1 MFTTTKV
8 NSFIPKDTAIS
19 FDRVTFAYNH
29 GEEIFR
35 DASFAIPKG
44 GFFFLN
50 GASGSGKSSLLK
62 LIYNANK
69 YYLGSLKVMGQEM
82 KNIKESQLPDFRRKI
97 GIVFQEFHLFD
108 HLSTVDNVALPL
120 TLNGEPLVQAR
131 EKAAELLSWIGLGSF
146 LHKMPTILSG
156 GQRQRVAMAR
166 AIINDPD
173 IILADE
179 PTGHVDDANAMKIM
193 ALFQTLH
200 DRGKTLILSTH
211 NRSIM
216 DTMGYPKLTIE
227 KGTVA
232 LKKEDPKFSVSGIE
246 KSHVNPVGTS
256 PEQEHNVSSPYVGDS
271 SYTGTALHTD
281 APKVNLFK
289 EMENV

>member
-1 MFTTTKV
+1 MFNTAKV
-8 NSFIPKDTAIS
+8 KSFTPKDAAIS
-19 FDRVTFAYNH
+19 FDRVTFAYKE
-29 GEEIFR
+29 GEEVFR
-35 DASFAIPKG
+35 DASFSIPKG
-44 GFFFLN
+44 GFFFLT
-50 GASGSGKSSLLK
+50 GASGSGKPSLLK

-82 KNIKESQLPDFRRKI
+82 KHIKGSQLSAFRRKI

-120 TLNGEPLVQAR
+120 TLKGEPLTQAR
-131 EKAAELLSWIGLGSF
+131 EKASEILSWIGLGSF

-166 AIINDPD
+166 AVINDPD

-200 DRGKTLILSTH
+200 DKGKTLILSTH
-211 NRSIM
+211 NQGIIDMM
-216 DTMGYPKLTIE
+216 DYPQL
-227 KGTVA
+227 A
-232 LKKEDPKFSVSGIE
+232 LERGIVSLKRESPKFSVSGVE
-246 KSHVNPVGTS
+246 RSHVNPVEAF
-256 PEQEHNVSSPYVGDS
+256 PEKESKLGYPYAGRP
-271 SYTGTALHTD
+271 SYTET
-281 APKVNLFK
+281 PKVNLFR
-289 EMENV
+289 EVENV

>member
-1 MFTTTKV
+1 MFATDKV
-8 NSFIPKDTAIS
+8 NRLTPKDAAIS
-19 FDRVTFAYNH
+19 FDRVTFAYAQ
-29 GEEIFR
+29 GEEVFR

-44 GFFFLN
+44 GFFFLT

-82 KNIKESQLPDFRRKI
+82 KDIKESQLPDFRRKI

-108 HLSTVDNVALPL
+108 HLSTMDNVALPL
-120 TLNGEPLVQAR
+120 TLKGEPLTQAR

-193 ALFQTLH
+193 ALFQSLH
-200 DRGKTLILSTH
+200 DKGKTLILSTH

-216 DTMGYPKLTIE
+216 DTMGYPKLIIE
-227 KGTVA
+227 KGTVC
-232 LKKEDPKFSVSGIE
+232 LEKESPRLAVSGIE
-246 KSHVNPVGTS
+246 KSHLNPLGLS
-256 PEQEHNVSSPYVGDS
+256 PEQSSNLSHASDIL
-271 SYTGTALHTD
+271 T
-281 APKVNLFK
+281 PKVNLFK
-289 EMENV
+289 EVENV

>member
-1 MFTTTKV
+1 MFTDATV
-8 NSFIPKDTAIS
+8 NTFIPKNTAIS
-19 FDRVTFAYNH
+19 FDRVTFAYKQ
-29 GEEIFR
+29 GEEVFR

-82 KNIKESQLPDFRRKI
+82 KTIKERQLPDFRRKI

-120 TLNGEPLVQAR
+120 TLNGEDLLHAR

-166 AIINDPD
+166 AIINDPE

-193 ALFQTLH
+193 ALFQSLH
-200 DRGKTLILSTH
+200 EKGKTLILSTH
-211 NRSIM
+211 NRTIM
-216 DTMGYPKLTIE
+216 DTMGYPQLTIE
-227 KGTVA
+227 NGTVT
-232 LKKEDPKFSVSGIE
+232 LKKDDPRFSVSGIE
-246 KSHVNPVGTS
+246 RSHVNPAGFS
-256 PEQEHNVSSPYVGDS
+256 PERESNPYAREANHPYTPES
-271 SYTGTALHTD
+271 SYTQ

-289 EMENV
+289 EVENV